1 MKALVLTAYKQLE
14 IQEVPTP
21 RPGPGELLVQV
32 RACGICGSDVHGFDG
47 STGRRRPPLIMGH
60 EASGIVADV
69 GPGVT
74 RFHPGDR
81 VTFDSTIYCGRCAF
95 CRRGQINL
103 CEQRR
108 VLGVSC
114 AEYRQDGAF
123 AEYVVIPEHIAY
135 RLPENV
141 SFEQAA
147 LIEPLSVALHALDR
161 ARVKV
166 GDSVAI
172 IGGGMIGSLILQ
184 VVRAA
189 GAAYILVLEPDPFRQ
204 DVVRRLGATR
214 VLSPQDDWRSTVRSD
229 LGDEHVQIGFDAV
242 GIEETVSTAVEAV
255 VKGGQVVL
263 VGNLA
268 PRVTLPLQAVV
279 TRELTLLGSCASQGD
294 YPRCLELLARG
305 VVTVDPLISAVAP
318 LEAGP
323 FWFDQLYY
331 RRQPLLKVI
340 LRPE

>member
-14 IQEVPTP
+14 LREVPTP
-21 RPGPGELLVQV
+21 RPGPGEVLVRV

-60 EASGIVADV
+60 EASGIVAEV

-81 VTFDSTIYCGRCAF
+81 VTFDSTIYCGRCAY
-95 CRRGQINL
+95 CRQGRINL

-123 AEYVVIPEHIAY
+123 AEYVVVPEHIAY
-135 RLPENV
+135 HLPENV

-147 LIEPLSVALHALDR
+147 LIEPLSVALHALNR
-161 ARVKV
+161 AQLKV

-189 GAAYILVLEPDPFRQ
+189 GAGYILVLEPDPFRQ
-204 DVVRRLGATR
+204 ELVRQLGATQ
-214 VLSPQDDWRSTVRSD
+214 VFSPQEDWRSALRGN
-229 LGDEHVQIGFDAV
+229 LGDDHVQITFDAV
-242 GIEETVSTAVEAV
+242 GIEETVTTAVETA

-263 VGNLA
+263 VGNLS
-268 PRVTLPLQAVV
+268 PHVTLPLQAVV

-294 YPRCLELLARG
+294 YPRCLDLLARG
-305 VVTVDPLISAVAP
+305 VVIVDPLISAVAP

-331 RRQPLLKVI
+331 RRQPALKVI